1 MEINEENKVI
11 EEEKE
16 LENDVEHKEVI
27 VQPFDYDTLVLGGG
41 AVKSFII
48 FGALQYAIDNY
59 FLSNINTYIGTSG
72 GAMISFLLII
82 GYTPIEVM
90 VFICTNNVIEKLQS
104 FNMFAM
110 MNGLGAISFLSIYEE
125 LEKLTIEKI
134 GYIPTFTD
142 IKEKFNKDFIC
153 CTYNITENKI
163 EYLSYE
169 TTPTLP
175 CLIAIRMSS
184 NLPLI
189 FENFKYGNSYYIDGG
204 VANNFAI
211 DIALEKGNKIL
222 GIHNKM
228 QGASITKDT
237 EFNMLNYMFNILF
250 IPIGEMYKMKI
261 ANLPEDKVDI
271 VQLEEK
277 DIHVFNFNIST
288 NDKLN
293 MFSKGYQQMKEYFE
307 K

>member
-1 MEINEENKVI
+1 MDIPEENKIDEIINEEDKI
-11 EEEKE
+11 EEKS
-16 LENDVEHKEVI
+16 LSSN
-27 VQPFDYDTLVLGGG
+27 YDTLVLGGG
-41 AVKSFII
+41 AVKSFVI

-59 FLSNINTYIGTSG
+59 LLTDIKTYIGTSG
-72 GAMISFLLII
+72 GTIINYLLII

-90 VFICTNNVIEKLQS
+90 VFICTNHVIEKLQS

-110 MNGLGAISFLSIYEE
+110 MNGLGAISFLHIYEE
-125 LEKLTIEKI
+125 LEKMTLQKI
-134 GYIPTFTD
+134 GYIPTFAD

-153 CTYNITENKI
+153 VTYNITEGKI

-169 TTPTLP
+169 NTPTLP

-189 FENFKYGNSYYIDGG
+189 FENFKYGNSYYVDGG

-211 DIALEKGNKIL
+211 EKAIEKGKKIL
-222 GIHNKM
+222 GIHNKL
-228 QGASITKDT
+228 SSFSFTKDN
-237 EFNMLNYMFNILF
+237 EFNMLEYIFKIIF
-250 IPIGEMYKMKI
+250 IPIGELYKLKRKELEPNDNFDI
-261 ANLPEDKVDI
+261 IQVVEDSINLY
-271 VQLEEK
+271 
-277 DIHVFNFNIST
+277 NFNIT
-288 NDKLN
+288 TREKLN